1 MGSVL
6 FFLKIKVRENTMSL
20 KVNEHLIP
28 DWAIERQAQSIFE
41 QVAKTMPGKPR
52 EVIQIAAI
60 DLARERM
67 IDQSLMGQESQKREY
82 SIDPDEVNLGMKKW
96 ISQNGGKKAF
106 SKGKHPVIKNQA
118 DLKKEITSQ
127 LQFNRLLE
135 EESTCEPVTEEEAR
149 KYYDS
154 RPDLFETEILFTA
167 SHILKTAETDEDFS
181 LAETKINDLRSRILA
196 GEDFVEVAR
205 AESDD
210 SQNDGH
216 LGTFGKGR
224 MVPPFEEAVIAL
236 KPDELSAP
244 VKTQFGWH
252 IIKMHERKESEITA
266 FKEVKGKIIEYLG
279 ERRKDSVFEKFL
291 DELKKKAEITEVAGI

>member
-96 ISQNGGKKAF
+96 TSQNGGKKAF

-118 DLKKEITSQ
+118 D
-127 LQFNRLLE
+127 
-135 EESTCEPVTEEEAR
+135 
-149 KYYDS
+149 
-154 RPDLFETEILFTA
+154 
-167 SHILKTAETDEDFS
+167 
-181 LAETKINDLRSRILA
+181 
-196 GEDFVEVAR
+196 
-205 AESDD
+205 
-210 SQNDGH
+210 
-216 LGTFGKGR
+216 
-224 MVPPFEEAVIAL
+224 
-236 KPDELSAP
+236 
-244 VKTQFGWH
+244 
-252 IIKMHERKESEITA
+252 
-266 FKEVKGKIIEYLG
+266 
-279 ERRKDSVFEKFL
+279 
-291 DELKKKAEITEVAGI
+291 